1 MEVPDWASTVS
12 NKYVIYWSYENGRR
26 YKRMIGK
33 LVSEK
38 SKNGKQQFQPNTQ
51 FKNDFP
57 VLFNDVYGNYS
68 IGCSQLISGVYA
80 TCLKLSAACGLY
92 QTVQYAF
99 GANFGN
105 AIMDYAMMCFESK
118 DNTVYQ
124 INSFVADHMHFSVS
138 RLNASNL
145 TTLLTNKIT
154 DSMIVNFKNAWMAE
168 YTKNHDVSEV
178 WLSVDGT
185 NNDSKLVGS
194 ALAAKGNAKSGTS
207 GDIIGQIWAL
217 DASNGMPITWSV
229 VEGNV
234 PDCKA
239 FDLILSQLKASGIKV
254 KGVLLDRGFATEQ
267 IMSAI
272 KELGLEY
279 IIMLKGACN
288 GYDEMFE
295 QYADIIRCNVSHLI
309 SRDGLYGC
317 TAKARVFQKSTEPTT
332 VGLFFHHINA
342 AERSEHL
349 NTKVFDAIASA
360 KAAIEA
366 NKTPQIDS
374 KFKSIISIDKG
385 KEGQA
390 DSVAVDFTQWQK
402 LFDSKGFFAIASSL
416 DLTAA
421 EMYPFYSSRNASEN
435 GFSQVKTMLG
445 FDSLRGHSD
454 ASIESRIAVS
464 FVAAVL
470 RAQFVIACE
479 KAKAQTNIMLGK
491 LNRVVVV
498 NSAKDG
504 FHSQFSGEKQVKE
517 LFNVLGITNTDLSD
531 LATQMNKISD
541 GINLSEF
548 RTLCSF
554 EEDGIL
560 TQSERHHLSM
570 QGEKI
575 EPSCIVS
582 KEFECIPVKRRPGRP
597 KGSKN
602 KKTLEREAAEA
613 LLPPKPPAKIGRPK
627 GSKNKKTLE
636 REAAE
641 ALLPPKPP
649 AKIGRPKGSKN
660 KKTLEREA
668 AEALLPPKPPAKIGR
683 PKGSKNKKTLERE
696 AAEALLPPNLHANMG
711 LSKDGKNQDTLECD
725 ADQDLLPAKQPA
737 KKGRPKGSLNKSTIA
752 FMERMAREFEK
763 ERRGRGRP
771 AGSRNKRA
779 IELESTSDAP
789 LG

>member
-1 MEVPDWASTVS
+1 MTILKNFPLIEVPDWASTVS
-12 NKYVIYWSYENGRR
+12 NKYVIYWSYENGHR
-26 YKRMIGK
+26 YKHVIGK
-33 LVSEK
+33 LIPEL
-38 SKNGKQQFQPNTQ
+38 SKNGKQQFQPNTN

-57 VLFNDVYGNYS
+57 SLFHDFYGNYS
-68 IGCSQLISGVYA
+68 VGCSQLISGVYA
-80 TCLKLSAACGLY
+80 ASLKLSAACGLY

-118 DNTVYQ
+118 DNSVYQ
-124 INSFVADHMHFSVS
+124 INNFVANHMHFSVS

-145 TTLLTNKIT
+145 TTLLTRNIT

-168 YTKNHDVSEV
+168 YTKNHDVSDV

-194 ALAAKGNAKSGTS
+194 ALAAKGNAKSGKS
-207 GDIIGQIWAL
+207 VDIIGQIWAL

-239 FDLILSQLKASGIKV
+239 FDIILSQLKASGIKA

-279 IIMLKGACN
+279 IIMLKGSCN
-288 GYDEMFE
+288 GYEEMFE

-349 NTKVFDAIASA
+349 NTQVFDAISSA

-366 NKTPQIDS
+366 NKTPKIDS
-374 KFKSIISIDKG
+374 KFKNIISIDKG

-402 LFDSKGFFAIASSL
+402 LFNSKGFFAIASSL
-416 DLTAA
+416 DLAA
-421 EMYPFYSSRNASEN
+421 VEMYPLYASRNSSEN
-435 GFSQVKTMLG
+435 GFTQVKSMLG

-498 NSAKDG
+498 HSAKDG

-531 LATQMNKISD
+531 LATQMNKISE
-541 GINLSEF
+541 GVNLSEF

-582 KEFECIPVKRRPGRP
+582 KEFECIPVKRKPGRP
-597 KGSKN
+597 QGSKN

-613 LLPPKPPAKIGRPK
+613 LLPPKPLAKIGRPK

-649 AKIGRPKGSKN
+649 AKRGRPKGSKN
-660 KKTLEREA
+660 KNTLEREA
-668 AEALLPPKPPAKIGR
+668 AEALLPPKSPASIGS
-683 PKGSKNKKTLERE
+683 PKGSKSKNTIECK
-696 AAEALLPPNLHANMG
+696 AADSLLQPKPL
-711 LSKDGKNQDTLECD
+711 
-725 ADQDLLPAKQPA
+725 AKR
-737 KKGRPKGSLNKSTIA
+737 GRPKGSLNKSTIA
-752 FMERMAREFEK
+752 FKERMAKEFEK

-771 AGSRNKRA
+771 SGSRKKRT
-779 IELESTSDAP
+779 IELEATSN
-789 LG
+789 GH